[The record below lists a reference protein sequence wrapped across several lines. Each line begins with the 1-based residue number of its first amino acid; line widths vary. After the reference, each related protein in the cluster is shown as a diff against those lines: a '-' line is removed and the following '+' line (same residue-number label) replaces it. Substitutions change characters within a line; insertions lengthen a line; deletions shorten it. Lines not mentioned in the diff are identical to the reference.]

1 MGLFLGVFQFYTGKI
16 LPPHK
21 SVDVGWGN
29 LDQNWTEMETMFK
42 TPDKENE
49 LVSFSF
55 METLIER
62 KQYRLNLN
70 FNVLPVA
77 YPIGKC
83 FR

>member
-1 MGLFLGVFQFYTGKI
+1 MCLILGIFHFFIGYI
-16 LPPHK
+16 LPSRK

-29 LDQNWTEMETMFK
+29 LSQNWTEMETMFK
-42 TPDKENE
+42 TPDKETD

-62 KQYRLNLN
+62 KQYRLYLN
-70 FNVLPVA
+70 FTVLPVA